1 MKVCAIVAEYNP
13 FHNGHA
19 YLINE
24 LKKQKDIDVFI
35 AVMSGNFVERG
46 EAAIID
52 KWERSKCAIN
62 NGIDLVLELP
72 YIYATQSSTYFAKGA
87 IDICKLANVDYI
99 GFGSE
104 CANLDNLKEIASTP
118 INPDHLHIALDSGMS
133 YPKAYQ
139 LLTSEMY
146 PNDILAVAYLK
157 ELEGSNIEP
166 LIVART
172 NDYKGDKLDE
182 LCSANAIRNAIK
194 NNEDISKATPT
205 ASSLT
210 KNKLVYPEMYY
221 PYLRTLLLTTPRE
234 QLQDIFMV
242 SEGIE
247 KLMIDNA
254 KKCETYEEFIN
265 ACTSYRYTASRI
277 RRITLQIMNH
287 ITKEEVNK
295 LPKIDSLRVLAF
307 NETGKAWLH
316 SKRKEEIKIA
326 SKFSKVAKPWREIE
340 YRTSLLYTSVLSEE
354 YRKRLIDLEIGG
366 ALYIKKD

>member
-24 LKKQKDIDVFI
+24 LKKQKDIDCFI
-35 AVMSGNFVERG
+35 AIMSGNFVERG
-46 EAAIID
+46 ESAIIN
-52 KWERSKCAIN
+52 KWERSKWAIS
-62 NGIDLVLELP
+62 NGIDVVIELP

-87 IDICKLANVDYI
+87 IEICKLANVDYI

-104 CANLDNLKEIASTP
+104 CANLDNLKEIATTP
-118 INPDHLHIALDSGMS
+118 INPDHLHTALDSGMS

-166 LIVART
+166 LLVART
-172 NDYKGDKLDE
+172 NNYNGEEINDIS
-182 LCSANAIRNAIK
+182 SALAIRKALKENK
-194 NNEDISKATPT
+194 DISNTTVMYKTLMDNELA
-205 ASSLT
+205 
-210 KNKLVYPEMYY
+210 YPEMYY

-254 KKCETYEEFIN
+254 KICETYEEFIN

-295 LPKIDSLRVLAF
+295 LSKMDTIRVLAF
-307 NETGKAWLH
+307 NDTGKTWLH
-316 SKRKEEIKIA
+316 SKRKEDIKIA
-326 SKFSKVAKPWREIE
+326 SKFSRVPKMWRDIE
-340 YRTSLLYTSVLSEE
+340 YRTSLLYTSVLSKEN
-354 YRKRLIDLEIGG
+354 RQKIMDLEIGG